1 MIVERVILTPHDAE
15 KLLIASLGHRQ
26 RAIRPDRVAKLVR
39 AITTGQWQVT
49 HQAIAIDRDGI
60 VIDGQHRLTAIAASG
75 LDVEVMIARDVDPS
89 TFGVLDT
96 GAVRSPSDVLR
107 ISGFTNTNLLA
118 AAARYLLSYDAVVGS
133 TDSMNVA
140 GRTFT
145 TQDIVNV
152 CQDPERGAVLV
163 HAIPVAVG
171 VCSSLNHPGFATWFA
186 PVIVVLKESPVD
198 DGLCLEFIERL
209 RDGTNLSPGS
219 PVLALRRFLIQ
230 DTGLPSSKHNERAA
244 IGMATTIKAFNGW
257 LEGGTRNVMSH
268 RLGLERMPAIVPV
281 LPGGPAYLPE

>member
-26 RAIRPDRVAKLVR
+26 RSIRPDRVARLVR

-49 HQAIAIDRDGI
+49 HQAIAVDRDGV

-75 LDVEVMIARDVDPS
+75 LDVETMIARDVDRA

-96 GAVRSPSDVLR
+96 GAVRSPADVLR
-107 ISGFTNTNLLA
+107 ISGFNNTNVLA

-145 TQDIVNV
+145 TQDIVNL
-152 CQDPERGAVLV
+152 CEDPVRGPLLV
-163 HAIPVAVG
+163 N
-171 VCSSLNHPGFATWFA
+171 SLLHPGYGTFFG
-186 PVIVVLKESPVD
+186 PLIVLMKESPVD
-198 DGLCLEFIERL
+198 DGLCLEFTERL
-209 RDGTNLSPGS
+209 RDGTNLGPGS
-219 PVLALRRFLIQ
+219 PILALRRFLMQ

-244 IGMATTIKAFNGW
+244 IGMATTIKSLNGW
-257 LEGGTRNVMSH
+257 LEGGTRNLMSY
-268 RLGLERMPAIVPV
+268 RVGMERMPAIVPV
-281 LPGGPAYLPE
+281 VPGGPAYLP